1 MTMVILAAD
10 SSFGLFV
17 QRLVDGLARGSIYAL
32 LALAL
37 VVVFRGSGQLNFA
50 QGEMGMFCAFV
61 TSTLTLSGVP
71 VWLSILLAMCVGFA
85 MGVGIERIVVRPL
98 EHKNPGGVLVAAIGL
113 FLLINSSAI
122 AIWGVDARGLPSVFP
137 SDEDAFFRLFGAA
150 VRWERVGIF
159 FTMIALL
166 VLLWLLFTKTK
177 VGLAMRAVAN
187 NQDSS
192 KLVGIRVGRV
202 LALGWGLSGAIG
214 ALGACLLAPQ
224 AGLTQAL
231 MLGPF
236 ILASAA
242 AVLGGLD
249 SPLGAVV
256 GGLSIGLI
264 EAMIIGYVGF
274 LGGSM
279 VVTVVFVI
287 ILGVL
292 LFKPTGLFGS
302 TRVERV

>member
-1 MTMVILAAD
+1 MTLVILAND
-10 SSFGLFV
+10 SGFGLFV
-17 QRLVDGLARGSIYAL
+17 QRMVDGLARGSIYAL
-32 LALAL
+32 LALAI

-61 TSTLTLSGVP
+61 ASTLTLSGLP
-71 VWLSILLAMCVGFA
+71 IALAILLSMAVGFA
-85 MGVGIERIVVRPL
+85 MGVVIERVVVRPL

-113 FLLINSSAI
+113 FLLINSSAV
-122 AIWGVDARGLPSVFP
+122 AIWGVDPRGLPSIFP
-137 SDEDAFFRLFGAA
+137 SDDDSFFRLFGAA

-159 FTMIALL
+159 LTMLALL
-166 VLLWLLFTKTK
+166 GLLWALFTKTK

-187 NQDSS
+187 NQESS

-202 LALGWGLSGAIG
+202 LAIGWGLSGAIG

-224 AGLTQAL
+224 AGLTQSL
-231 MLGPF
+231 MIGPF
-236 ILASAA
+236 VLASAA

-249 SPLGAVV
+249 SPQGAVV
-256 GGLSIGLI
+256 GGLLIGLL
-264 EAMIIGYVGF
+264 EATIIGYVGF

-287 ILGVL
+287 ILFVL
-292 LFKPTGLFGS
+292 LFKPSGLFGS

>member
-1 MTMVILAAD
+1 VIGFE
-10 SSFGLFV
+10 FGLLV
-17 QRLVDGLARGSIYAL
+17 QRLVDGLAAGSIYAL

-61 TSTLTLSGVP
+61 ANTLFLSGLWL
-71 VWLSILLAMCVGFA
+71 WLSILISMLLGFA
-85 MGVGIERIVVRPL
+85 MGVTIERVVVRPL

-113 FLLINSSAI
+113 FLLINSLAT
-122 AIWGVDARGLPSVFP
+122 AIWGVDPRTLPSVFP
-137 SDEDAFFRLFGAA
+137 NEPDDFIRIPGIDAVL
-150 VRWERVGIF
+150 RWERIGIF
-159 FTMIALL
+159 FVMLGLL
-166 VLLWLLFTKTK
+166 ALLWLLFTQTRI
-177 VGLAMRAVAN
+177 GLAMRAVAN
-187 NQDSS
+187 NQESS

-202 LALGWGLSGAIG
+202 LAIGWGLSGAIG

-224 AGLTQAL
+224 AGLSQTL

-236 ILASAA
+236 VFASAA

-249 SPLGAVV
+249 SPVGAVV
-256 GGLSIGLI
+256 GGLAIGLI
-264 EAMIIGYVGF
+264 QQIIIGYF
-274 LGGSM
+274 PALGGAMALS
-279 VVTVVFVI
+279 VVFAI

-292 LFKPTGLFGS
+292 LLKPAGLFGS

>member
-1 MTMVILAAD
+1 VLAN
-10 SSFGLFV
+10 SFELFI
-17 QRLVDGLARGSIYAL
+17 QRTVDGLAIGSIYAL

-61 TSTLTLSGVP
+61 ASTLTLSGLP
-71 VWLSILLAMCVGFA
+71 LWLSIILA
-85 MGVGIERIVVRPL
+85 MGVGFLMGVSIERVVIRPL
-98 EHKNPGGVLVAAIGL
+98 EHKNPGGVLVASIGL
-113 FLLINSSAI
+113 FLLINSLAV
-122 AIWGVDARGLPSVFP
+122 AIWGVDPRGFP
-137 SDEDAFFRLFGAA
+137 SLFPNEPDDFFRLFGAA

-159 FTMIALL
+159 L
-166 VLLWLLFTKTK
+166 VMLAMLAVLWVLFNKTK

-192 KLVGIRVGRV
+192 RLVGIRVGWV
-202 LALGWGLSGAIG
+202 LAIGWGLSGAIG

-224 AGLTQAL
+224 ANLSQTL

-236 ILASAA
+236 VFASAA
-242 AVLGGLD
+242 AILGGLD

-256 GGLSIGLI
+256 GGLLIGLI
-264 EAMIIGYVGF
+264 QAYIVGYVSF
-274 LGGSM
+274 LGGGM
-279 VVTVVFVI
+279 VLTVVFAI
-287 ILGVL
+287 ILVVL
-292 LFKPTGLFGS
+292 LLKPSGLFGS

>member
-1 MTMVILAAD
+1 MLAN
-10 SSFGLFV
+10 SFELFV
-17 QRLVDGLARGSIYAL
+17 QRTVDGLAIGSIYAL

-61 TSTLTLSGVP
+61 ASTLTLSGLP
-71 VWLSILLAMCVGFA
+71 LWLSIIGAMCVGFA
-85 MGVGIERIVVRPL
+85 MGVGIERVVIRPL
-98 EHKNPGGVLVAAIGL
+98 EHKNPGGVLVASIGL
-113 FLLINSSAI
+113 FLLINQLAV
-122 AIWGVDARGLPSVFP
+122 AIWGVDPRGFP
-137 SDEDAFFRLFGAA
+137 SPFPNEPDDFFRLFGAA

-159 FTMIALL
+159 LVMLALL
-166 VLLWLLFTKTK
+166 GVLWVMFNKTR

-192 KLVGIRVGRV
+192 RLVGIRVGWI
-202 LALGWGLSGAIG
+202 LAIGWGLSGAIG

-224 AGLTQAL
+224 AGLSQAL

-236 ILASAA
+236 VFASAA
-242 AVLGGLD
+242 AILGGLD

-256 GGLSIGLI
+256 GGLLIGLI
-264 EAMIIGYVGF
+264 QAYIVGYIGF
-274 LGGSM
+274 LGGGM
-279 VVTVVFVI
+279 VLTVVFAI
-287 ILGVL
+287 ILIVL
-292 LFKPTGLFGS
+292 LVKPSGLFGS